1 MQHTHY
7 VVIRDQERKERLKEL
22 AFGQY
27 KISSASAVILVC
39 GDKRAYQNV
48 ENIYFGM
55 KVLKMIDE
63 CSMKIQLS
71 KRKGYMKEKEN
82 ASWKRKRLEMLR

>member
-1 MQHTHY
+1 M
-7 VVIRDQERKERLKEL
+7 IKSAKERLKEL

-27 KISSASAVILVC
+27 KVSSASAVILVC

-63 CSMKIQLS
+63 CEYEDTIRQNE
-71 KRKGYMKEKEN
+71 R
-82 ASWKRKRLEMLR
+82 AI